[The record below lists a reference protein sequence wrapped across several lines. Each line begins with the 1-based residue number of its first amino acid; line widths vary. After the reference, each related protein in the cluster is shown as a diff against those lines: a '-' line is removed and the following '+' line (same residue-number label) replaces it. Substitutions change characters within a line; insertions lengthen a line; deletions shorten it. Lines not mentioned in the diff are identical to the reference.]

1 MEEKAQSSRVYDA
14 REMAWSVTL
23 KAKCEAKDKRKMSHP
38 QSDKKKVMVMQSTSE
53 DYPPPWEIRLI
64 YIIWKQSPT
73 VGQNAMPIEI
83 SITTAKKNE
92 SKNHWKITKWTQS
105 ERKTINQE
113 MTGRNSLS

>member
-53 DYPPPWEIRLI
+53 DYPPPMRD
-64 YIIWKQSPT
+64 
-73 VGQNAMPIEI
+73 
-83 SITTAKKNE
+83 TANLHNME
-92 SKNHWKITKWTQS
+92 TKSNRWTK
-105 ERKTINQE
+105 RYVD
-113 MTGRNSLS
+113 

>member
-1 MEEKAQSSRVYDA
+1 
-14 REMAWSVTL
+14 
-23 KAKCEAKDKRKMSHP
+23 
-38 QSDKKKVMVMQSTSE
+38 
-53 DYPPPWEIRLI
+53 
-64 YIIWKQSPT
+64 
-73 VGQNAMPIEI
+73 MPIEI